1 MFDNAN
7 FLSSLFLEFTRTYQA
22 VLHSHE
28 TENFAVRADQ
38 IVAYKD
44 NWLYLSNGDQYEVME
59 SYDEITEKITAWRVT
74 VYKDME
80 KFMKK
85 IRENT

>member
-1 MFDNAN
+1 MFDNAD
-7 FLSSLFLEFTRTYQA
+7 FLSGLFLVFTREYRIY
-22 VLHSHE
+22 E

-38 IVAYKD
+38 IVAYKN

-59 SYDEITEKITAWRVT
+59 SYDEITEKLTAWRVT

-80 KFMKK
+80 KFMEK
-85 IRENT
+85 IKENK

>member
-1 MFDNAN
+1 MFDNAD
-7 FLSSLFLEFTRTYQA
+7 FLSGLFLVFTREYRIY
-22 VLHSHE
+22 E

-38 IVAYKD
+38 IVAYKN

-85 IRENT
+85 IKEDK

>member
-1 MFDNAN
+1 MFDNAD
-7 FLSSLFLEFTRTYQA
+7 FLSGLFLVFTREYRIY
-22 VLHSHE
+22 E

-38 IVAYKD
+38 IVAYKN

-59 SYDEITEKITAWRVT
+59 SYDEITDKLTAWRVT

-80 KFMKK
+80 KFMEK
-85 IRENT
+85 IKENK

>member
-1 MFDNAN
+1 MFDNAD
-7 FLSSLFLEFTRTYQA
+7 FLSGLFLVFTREYRIY
-22 VLHSHE
+22 E

-38 IVAYKD
+38 IVAYKN

-85 IRENT
+85 IKENK

>member
-1 MFDNAN
+1 MFDNAD
-7 FLSSLFLEFTRTYQA
+7 FLSSLFLVFTREYRIY
-22 VLHSHE
+22 E
-28 TENFAVRADQ
+28 TEEFAVRADQ
-38 IVAYKD
+38 IVAYKN
-44 NWLYLSNGDQYEVME
+44 NWLYLSNGDQYEVIE

-85 IRENT
+85 IKENK

>member
-1 MFDNAN
+1 MIDNAD
-7 FLSSLFLEFTRTYQA
+7 FLSGLFLVFTREYRA
-22 VLHSHE
+22 YE

-74 VYKDME
+74 VYEDM
-80 KFMKK
+80 KNFMKK
-85 IRENT
+85 IKENA

>member
-1 MFDNAN
+1 MFDNAD
-7 FLSSLFLEFTRTYQA
+7 FLSGLFLEFTREYRAYKTDK
-22 VLHSHE
+22 

-85 IRENT
+85 IKENK

>member
-1 MFDNAN
+1 MFDNAD
-7 FLSSLFLEFTRTYQA
+7 FLSGLFLVFTREYRIY
-22 VLHSHE
+22 E

-59 SYDEITEKITAWRVT
+59 SYDEITEKLTAWRVT

-85 IRENT
+85 IKENK